1 MENLLRYHIS
11 TTEKQ
16 LDALKAE
23 LNAIEQKIDNLNEF
37 KTKTVVTAR
46 YVSFIVSSL
55 SGLIT
60 LIVTTL
66 ISYFIQKGNH
76 S

>member
-1 MENLLRYHIS
+1 MENLLRYHIA

-16 LDALKAE
+16 LDALRAE
-23 LNAIEQKIDNLNEF
+23 LNAIEMKIDNLNEF